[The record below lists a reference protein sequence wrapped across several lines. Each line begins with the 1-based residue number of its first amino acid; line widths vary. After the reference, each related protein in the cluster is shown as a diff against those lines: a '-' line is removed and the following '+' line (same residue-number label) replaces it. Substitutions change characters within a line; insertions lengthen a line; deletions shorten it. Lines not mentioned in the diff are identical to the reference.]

1 MTTRGIL
8 LRNARRAFGD
18 RVDIRVRDGAI
29 AEVGPKLEA
38 SGGDSLLLDA
48 DGALVIP
55 GLIDGHLHLDKT
67 LLGLPW
73 KPHPAGP
80 TLSERIEAEKHL
92 RHALPLSVEDRATN
106 LIRRVLSNGTVHL
119 RTHVDI
125 DPEIV
130 LENLYGVLSAR
141 ERFKDFISI
150 QIVAFPQ
157 SGVVSCPGTAALLDE
172 AVEAGADLVGGLD
185 PAGIDGD
192 PDGQLDAVF
201 DIAERRGVGIDIHL
215 HDRGELG
222 TSELVLIAER
232 TAAQGMGGRVTVSHG
247 FCLGE
252 VDEATFGRTA
262 ERLAESGVAI
272 LTHGPGSQAIPPINR
287 LRAAGVTVFAGS
299 DNIRDSWSPYGSGD
313 MVERVMWIA
322 YRSGFRTDQELA
334 VAFELATIAAAKA
347 LGLDRYGLDVGCRA
361 DFVVLRGSTLGEAI
375 VEHPRRSLVVKSGR
389 VVAHEGTVIDP
400 PE

>member
-92 RHALPLSVEDRATN
+92 RHALPLSVEDRAAN

-125 DPEIV
+125 DPEIG

-192 PDGQLDAVF
+192 PDGQLNAVF

>member
-38 SGGDSLLLDA
+38 SGGDPLLLDA

-92 RHALPLSVEDRATN
+92 RHALPLSVEDRAVN

-125 DPEIV
+125 DPEIG

>member
-29 AEVGPKLEA
+29 AEIGPKLEA

-92 RHALPLSVEDRATN
+92 RHALPLSVEDRAAN

>member
-29 AEVGPKLEA
+29 AEIGPKLEA

-92 RHALPLSVEDRATN
+92 RHALPLSVEDRAAN

-125 DPEIV
+125 DPEIG

-185 PAGIDGD
+185 PARIDGD
-192 PDGQLDAVF
+192 PDGQLNAVF

>member
-1 MTTRGIL
+1 MATSGIL
-8 LRNARRAFGD
+8 LRNARRAGGD
-18 RVDIRVRDGAI
+18 RVDIRVRDGVI
-29 AEVGPKLEA
+29 AEIGPGL
-38 SGGDSLLLDA
+38 GDGDGDALLLDA

-125 DPEIV
+125 DPEIG

-157 SGVVSCPGTAALLDE
+157 SGVVSCPGTAALLDA

-192 PDGQLDAVF
+192 PAGQLDAVF

-222 TSELVLIAER
+222 TSELVMIAER
-232 TAAQGMGGRVTVSHG
+232 TAAHGMEGRVTVSHG

-262 ERLAESGVAI
+262 EPLAENDVAI

-287 LRAAGVTVFAGS
+287 LRAVGVTVFAGS
-299 DNIRDSWSPYGSGD
+299 DNIRDAWSPYGSGD
-313 MVERVMWIA
+313 MIERVMWIA
-322 YRSGFRTDQELA
+322 YRSGFRTDSDLS

-347 LGLDRYGLDVGCRA
+347 LGLDRYGLDVSCRA
-361 DFVVLRGSTLGEAI
+361 DFVVLRGATLGEAI
-375 VEHPRRSLVVKSGR
+375 VEHPLRSLVVKSGR
-389 VVAHEGTVIDP
+389 VVAREGTVIDP
-400 PE
+400 PA

>member
-29 AEVGPKLEA
+29 AEIGPKLEA

-92 RHALPLSVEDRATN
+92 RHALPLSVEDRAAN

-125 DPEIV
+125 DPEIG

>member
-92 RHALPLSVEDRATN
+92 RHALPLSVEDRAAN

-125 DPEIV
+125 DPEIG

>member
-1 MTTRGIL
+1 MATSGIL
-8 LRNARRAFGD
+8 LRNARRAVGE
-18 RVDIRVRDGAI
+18 RIDIRVRDGAI
-29 AEVGPKLEA
+29 AEIGPELSA
-38 SGGDSLLLDA
+38 GGEDTSLLDA
-48 DGALVIP
+48 DGALVVP

-80 TLSERIEAEKHL
+80 TLRERIEAEKHL
-92 RHALPLSVEDRATN
+92 RRALPLSVEERAAN

-125 DPEIV
+125 DPEV
-130 LENLYGVLSAR
+130 GLENLYGVLSAR
-141 ERFKDFISI
+141 ERFKDYVSI

-157 SGVVSCPGTAALLDE
+157 SGVVSCPGTAALLDA

-192 PDGQLDAVF
+192 PSGQLDVIF

-222 TSELVLIAER
+222 ASELMLIAKR
-232 TAAQGMGGRVTVSHG
+232 TAAHGMEGRVTVSHG
-247 FCLGE
+247 FCLGDL
-252 VDEATFGRTA
+252 DEAPFGRTA
-262 ERLAESGVAI
+262 ERLAESDVAI
-272 LTHGPGSQAIPPINR
+272 LTHGPGSTAIPPINR

-322 YRSGFRTDQELA
+322 YRSGFRTDSDLA

-361 DFVVLRGSTLGEAI
+361 DFVVLRGATLGEAI
-375 VEHPRRSLVVKSGR
+375 VDHPPRSLVVKSGC
-389 VVAHEGTVIDP
+389 VVAREGTVIDP

>member
-92 RHALPLSVEDRATN
+92 RHALPLSVEDRAAN

-125 DPEIV
+125 DPEIG

-222 TSELVLIAER
+222 ISELVLIAER

>member
-1 MTTRGIL
+1 M
-8 LRNARRAFGD
+8 
-18 RVDIRVRDGAI
+18 RDGVI
-29 AEVGPKLEA
+29 AEIGPGL
-38 SGGDSLLLDA
+38 GDGDGDALLLDA

-55 GLIDGHLHLDKT
+55 GLIDGHLHWDKT

-73 KPHPAGP
+73 KPHPADP

-125 DPEIV
+125 DPEIG

-141 ERFKDFISI
+141 ERIKDFISI

-157 SGVVSCPGTAALLDE
+157 SGVVSCPGTAALLDA

-192 PDGQLDAVF
+192 PAGQLDAVF

-222 TSELVLIAER
+222 TSELVMIAER
-232 TAAQGMGGRVTVSHG
+232 TAAHGMEGRVTVSHG

-262 ERLAESGVAI
+262 ERLAENDVAI

-287 LRAAGVTVFAGS
+287 LRAVGVTVFAGS
-299 DNIRDSWSPYGSGD
+299 DNIRD
-313 MVERVMWIA
+313 A
-322 YRSGFRTDQELA
+322 
-334 VAFELATIAAAKA
+334 
-347 LGLDRYGLDVGCRA
+347 
-361 DFVVLRGSTLGEAI
+361 
-375 VEHPRRSLVVKSGR
+375 
-389 VVAHEGTVIDP
+389 
-400 PE
+400 